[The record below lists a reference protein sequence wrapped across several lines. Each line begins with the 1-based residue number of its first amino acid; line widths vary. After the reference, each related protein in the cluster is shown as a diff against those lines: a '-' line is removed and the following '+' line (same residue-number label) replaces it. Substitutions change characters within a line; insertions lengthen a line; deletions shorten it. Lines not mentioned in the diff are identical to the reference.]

1 VIEPWL
7 RELGYAPFIL
17 LTAIGVYMMLSHRNF
32 LRALVG
38 LQVLQAGV
46 ILFFILM
53 AVKEG
58 GDIPIL
64 REAHG
69 DAGKKGHG
77 YVAPE
82 GGIENPIPQ
91 ALMLT
96 AIVVGVATQGVGL
109 AILRRIRSETGS
121 IEDPQSRGDAG

>member
-1 VIEPWL
+1 MIEPWFS
-7 RELGYAPFIL
+7 ELGYAPFIL
-17 LTAIGVYMMLSHRNF
+17 LTAIGVYMILSLRNF
-32 LRALVG
+32 IRALVG

-58 GDIPIL
+58 ADVPIL
-64 REAHG
+64 RHAHG
-69 DAGKKGHG
+69 ETGHAHK
-77 YVAPE
+77 YVAAE

-109 AILRRIRSETGS
+109 AILRRIRQETGS
-121 IEDPQSRGDAG
+121 IEDPQSRGDAD

>member
-1 VIEPWL
+1 MEPWFSQ
-7 RELGYAPFIL
+7 LGYAPFIV

-69 DAGKKGHG
+69 DQGEAHK
-77 YVAPE
+77 YVVAE
-82 GGIENPIPQ
+82 GGMENPIPQ

-109 AILRRIRSETGS
+109 AILRRIRRETGS
-121 IEDPQSRGDAG
+121 IEDMQARGEND